1 MNVAVKDGDAGQT
14 NNNKKSYD
22 LSYPEGLK

>member
-1 MNVAVKDGDAGQT
+1 MNVAVKDGDAGHS
-14 NNNKKSYD
+14 NNKKSSD